1 MPFPFR
7 HLILVISVA
16 ILVLILT
23 SPAIA
28 AANDYDQTIR
38 QAMNSLYALEYD
50 RAATELEQAIQI
62 QPQNPRAYLY
72 LVSCYWMKILYVQNK
87 FLSTLF
93 AMPPD
98 PYGPPANDSYPPK
111 LREQFEDALRRMKEK
126 SEALIQAQPK
136 NPDGYF
142 WLGMAEGSE
151 GVFAIVVDKKL
162 LAAKT
167 HGDKSFDLMEQAVK
181 LDPNF
186 KDPYFSMG
194 MHMHLLGTR
203 GFFTRMLL
211 KMMGY
216 KVSKEEGR
224 RYVKLASEE
233 ARYVRD
239 DARMGLVFC
248 YVREGD
254 WKEAVSQMQA
264 VFKKFPQNSLLAVA
278 MGRLQ
283 AGIGDYTGAAG
294 TYRLVLQRMEQR
306 VPGYQVLSRGEI
318 QLRLTLA
325 LLASGQKQEAL
336 AEAER
341 AVKDPSASL
350 VVRAA
355 ANLTLGQA
363 RDLLQNRKGAIAA
376 YEAVL
381 GLEPATPS
389 HEKARQYLDH
399 PYDGTVPAG

>member
-1 MPFPFR
+1 M
-7 HLILVISVA
+7 
-16 ILVLILT
+16 
-23 SPAIA
+23 
-28 AANDYDQTIR
+28 
-38 QAMNSLYALEYD
+38 
-50 RAATELEQAIQI
+50 
-62 QPQNPRAYLY
+62 
-72 LVSCYWMKILYVQNK
+72 
-87 FLSTLF
+87 
-93 AMPPD
+93 
-98 PYGPPANDSYPPK
+98 
-111 LREQFEDALRRMKEK
+111 
-126 SEALIQAQPK
+126 
-136 NPDGYF
+136 
-142 WLGMAEGSE
+142 
-151 GVFAIVVDKKL
+151 VDKKL

-203 GFFTRMLL
+203 GYLTRILL

-254 WKEAVSQMQA
+254 WKEAVSQMQLIA
-264 VFKKFPQNSLLAVA
+264 KKFPQNSLLAVA

-283 AGIGDYTGAAG
+283 AGIGDYVGAAG

-381 GLEPATPS
+381 GLEPTTPS
-389 HEKARQYLDH
+389 HEKARQYLI
-399 PYDGTVPAG
+399 TL